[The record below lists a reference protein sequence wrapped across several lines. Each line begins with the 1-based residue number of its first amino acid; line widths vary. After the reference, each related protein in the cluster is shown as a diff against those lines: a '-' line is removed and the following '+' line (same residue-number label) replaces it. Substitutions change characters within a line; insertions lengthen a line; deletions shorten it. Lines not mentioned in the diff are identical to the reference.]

1 MTYLMC
7 GDNFLESLEI
17 GHMCGVNFCE
27 FFRNFDICVVII
39 FVIFLETRHMCDDNL
54 FESLEIWHLQKYSIA
69 IHSTGR
75 FT

>member
-17 GHMCGVNFCE
+17 GHMCGDNFVN

-39 FVIFLETRHMCDDNL
+39 FVNFLETRHV
-54 FESLEIWHLQKYSIA
+54 
-69 IHSTGR
+69 
-75 FT
+75 

>member
-39 FVIFLETRHMCDDNL
+39 FVIFFRNFDICVVIIYLNL
-54 FESLEIWHLQKYSIA
+54 
-69 IHSTGR
+69 
-75 FT
+75 